1 MTSMPEERVSLH
13 KQAGSKQAGDEQA
26 GGRLRVGLVATDPLR
41 LLGLETLFAGDEKLE
56 MVALTVGGSLDLA
69 GFALV
74 VIDAGCTEHLF
85 ELLAG
90 FRRKYPRLKVIVVGM
105 EVDPDYIQRVI
116 GAGAKGYLTHLA
128 KESEIRMAIDI
139 VLDGSVW
146 APRKV
151 LAKLIESTDPGAAK
165 GALVEAP
172 KITAREG
179 EVLRLLVAGRPNREI
194 GRLLGIDPGTVKA
207 HVGRLMR
214 KVGVENRIALTMQAV
229 ELKLVSGQSQEAE
242 SNAKER

>member
-1 MTSMPEERVSLH
+1 MAERTTETP
-13 KQAGSKQAGDEQA
+13 Q
-26 GGRLRVGLVATDPLR
+26 RRRIGLVATDPLR
-41 LLGLETLFAGDEKLE
+41 LLGLETLFASDTALE
-56 MVALTVGGSLDLA
+56 FVAVTGGAELA

-74 VIDAGCTEHLF
+74 IVDAGCTDHLF

-90 FRRKYPRLKVIVVGM
+90 FRRQHARLKVIVVGM
-105 EVDPDYIQRVI
+105 EPDHGYIQRVI

-128 KESEIRMAIDI
+128 KESEIRMAIEI

-151 LAKLIESTDPGAAK
+151 LAKLIDSAENASAASSVVDP
-165 GALVEAP
+165 P

-179 EVLRLLVAGRPNREI
+179 EVLLLLVAGRPNREI
-194 GRLLGIDPGTVKA
+194 ARSLGIDEGTVKA

-229 ELKLVSGQSQEAE
+229 ERKLVGPKT
-242 SNAKER
+242 SNAGSV

>member
-1 MTSMPEERVSLH
+1 MAEH
-13 KQAGSKQAGDEQA
+13 KTDSTR
-26 GGRLRVGLVATDPLR
+26 RLRIGLVATDPLR
-41 LLGLETLFAGDEKLE
+41 LLGLETLFDGDDALEFVAVTGGDE
-56 MVALTVGGSLDLA
+56 LA
-69 GFALV
+69 GFALIIV
-74 VIDAGCTEHLF
+74 DAGCTNHFF

-90 FRRKYPRLKVIVVGM
+90 FRKQNAHLKVIVVGM
-105 EVDPDYIQRVI
+105 ETDHGYIQQVI

-128 KESEIRMAIDI
+128 KVGEIRMAIEI

-151 LAKLIESTDPGAAK
+151 LAKLIDSSAEIIATTSGT
-165 GALVEAP
+165 VEPP

-194 GRLLGIDPGTVKA
+194 ARSLGIDEGTVKA

-229 ELKLVSGQSQEAE
+229 ERKLIVDQKSPKIGSA
-242 SNAKER
+242 

>member
-1 MTSMPEERVSLH
+1 MPSEILAQPSP
-13 KQAGSKQAGDEQA
+13 
-26 GGRLRVGLVATDPLR
+26 GGRLRVGLLATDPLR
-41 LLGLETLFAGDEKLE
+41 LLGLETILAEASKLE
-56 MVALTVGGSLDLA
+56 LILLTVPGSLDLA
-69 GFALV
+69 GFALI

-90 FRRKYPRLKVIVVGM
+90 FRKKYPKLKVIVVGM
-105 EVDPDYIQRVI
+105 DGEHDYIQRVI

-128 KESEIRMAIDI
+128 KESEIRMAMDI

-151 LAKLIESTDPGAAK
+151 LAKLLEENDGPESDPTAK
-165 GALVEAP
+165 TP

-194 GRLLGIDPGTVKA
+194 GQSLGIDEVTVKA

-214 KVGVENRIALTMQAV
+214 KLGVENRISLSVLAV
-229 ELKLVSGQSQEAE
+229 ERKLLPEIDGKSST
-242 SNAKER
+242 NKD